1 MSKKEK
7 NMKAK
12 YLLLTMFWVGILSA
26 CTNAETFKD
35 VLYFTGT
42 EDSPAVKYT
51 IDGPTEIGVTV
62 SASCQTMSDQSIRIK
77 VDPDKL
83 EGYNALYGKKYK
95 IVPTEDYMLS
105 NNEIVLKAGGN
116 ISEQLI
122 FSLLRTTNLEEG
134 VTYCVPLTIT
144 DVTGDMPVLDSSRT
158 MYLVLNQVMIVN
170 AATLLG
176 TNMQL
181 PFENEPSLAS
191 VPQVTMEARVKVN
204 KFATASPY
212 ISTVMGV
219 EEEFLLRFGDVTIKP
234 NQIQLAGGGFPV
246 TGKTEFE
253 VDKWYHLAV
262 VFDGSSIKLY
272 VNGEL
277 DGQVDAPRRPIT
289 LCGTTDKRRFCI
301 GSSLNSRFLNGSIS
315 EVRVWKKALT
325 QNEIQNN
332 MCYISPDYYQ
342 DMIAYWR
349 FNEGEGSVIKDW
361 TCLLYTSDAADD
373 LIGLLVGQKE

>member
-1 MSKKEK
+1 MSKKK
-7 NMKAK
+7 KDMKVK
-12 YLLLTMFWVGILSA
+12 YILLTIFWVGILSA

-51 IDGPTEIGVTV
+51 IDGPTEIGLTV
-62 SASCQTMSDQSIRIK
+62 SASCQTVSDQSIRIK

-83 EGYNALYGKKYK
+83 ESYNALYGKEYK
-95 IVPTEDYMLS
+95 IVPAEDYMLS
-105 NNEIVLKAGGN
+105 NNEIVLKAGEN

-134 VTYCVPLTIT
+134 TTYCIPLTIT
-144 DVTGDMPVLDSSRT
+144 DVTGDMPVLESSRT

-170 AATLLG
+170 AATLSR

-212 ISTVMGV
+212 ISTVIGV

-234 NQIQLAGGGFPV
+234 NQIQLAGGGYPV

-277 DGQVDAPRRPIT
+277 DGQVDAPRGPIT
-289 LCGTTDKRRFCI
+289 LCGHTDKRRFCI
-301 GSSLNSRFLNGSIS
+301 GSSLNSRFLDGSIS

-332 MCYISPDYYQ
+332 MCYISSDYYQ

-361 TCLLYTSDAADD
+361 TGNGWDINKTLSWTEGVRCP
-373 LIGLLVGQKE
+373 E

>member
-1 MSKKEK
+1 
-7 NMKAK
+7 MKAK
-12 YLLLTMFWVGILSA
+12 YLLLTIFWVGILSA
-26 CTNAETFKD
+26 CTNVETFKD

-51 IDGPTEIGVTV
+51 IDGPAEIGVTV
-62 SASCQTMSDQSIRIK
+62 SASCQVTSDQIIRVR
-77 VDPDKL
+77 VDQDKL

-95 IVPTEDYMLS
+95 MVPTKDYMLS
-105 NNEIVLKAGGN
+105 NDEIVLKAGEN

-122 FSLLRTTNLEEG
+122 FSLLRASNFEEG

-144 DVTGDMPVLDSSRT
+144 DVTGGMPVLDSSRT
-158 MYLVLNQVMIVN
+158 VYLVLNQVMVVN
-170 AATLLG
+170 AANLSR

-181 PFENEPSLAS
+181 PFESDPSLAA

-204 KFATASPY
+204 KFASSSPF

-219 EEEFLLRFGDVTIKP
+219 EEEFLLRFGDTTIKP

-262 VFDGSSIKLY
+262 VFDGSTIKLY

-277 DGQVDAPRRPIT
+277 DGQVDAPRGPVI
-289 LCGTTDKRRFCI
+289 LCGNTDKRRFCI
-301 GSSLNSRFLNGSIS
+301 GSSVNSRYLDGSIS
-315 EVRVWKKALT
+315 EVRVWKRALT

-342 DMIAYWR
+342 DMVAYWR
-349 FNEGEGSVIKDW
+349 FNEGGGVVIKDW
-361 TCLLYTSDAADD
+361 TGNGWDISRTLNWTEGVRCP
-373 LIGLLVGQKE
+373 E

>member
-1 MSKKEK
+1 
-7 NMKAK
+7 MKAK
-12 YLLLTMFWVGILSA
+12 YLLLTIFWVGILSA
-26 CTNAETFKD
+26 CTNVETFKD

-51 IDGPTEIGVTV
+51 IDGPAEIGVTV
-62 SASCQTMSDQSIRIK
+62 SASCQVTSDQIIRVR
-77 VDPDKL
+77 VDQDKL

-95 IVPTEDYMLS
+95 MVPTKDYMLS
-105 NNEIVLKAGGN
+105 NDEIVLKAGEN

-122 FSLLRTTNLEEG
+122 FSLLRASNFEEG

-144 DVTGDMPVLDSSRT
+144 DVTGGMPVLDSSRT
-158 MYLVLNQVMIVN
+158 VYLVLNQVMVVN
-170 AATLLG
+170 AANLSR

-181 PFENEPSLAS
+181 PFESDPSLAA

-204 KFATASPY
+204 KFASSSPF

-219 EEEFLLRFGDVTIKP
+219 EEEFLLRFGDTTIKP

-262 VFDGSSIKLY
+262 VFDGSTIKLY

-277 DGQVDAPRRPIT
+277 DGQVDAPRGPVI
-289 LCGTTDKRRFCI
+289 LCGNTDKRRFCI
-301 GSSLNSRFLNGSIS
+301 GSSVNSRYLDGSIS
-315 EVRVWKKALT
+315 EVRVWKRALT

-342 DMIAYWR
+342 DMVAYWR
-349 FNEGEGSVIKDW
+349 FNEGGGAVIKDW
-361 TCLLYTSDAADD
+361 TGNGWDISRTLNWTEGVRCP
-373 LIGLLVGQKE
+373 E

>member
-1 MSKKEK
+1 
-7 NMKAK
+7 MKAK
-12 YLLLTMFWVGILSA
+12 CLLLTMFWVGILSA

-42 EDSPAVKYT
+42 ENSLTVKYT
-51 IDGPTEIGVTV
+51 VDGPSEIGVTI
-62 SASCQTMSDQSIRIK
+62 SASCLTMSDQVIRVK
-77 VDPDKL
+77 VDSDKL
-83 EGYNALYGKKYK
+83 EGYNTLYGKKYK
-95 IVPTEDYMLS
+95 MVPTEDYMLS
-105 NNEIVLKAGGN
+105 NDEIVLKAGEN
-116 ISEQLI
+116 ISKQLI
-122 FSLLRTTNLEEG
+122 FSLLRVSNFEEG

-144 DVTGDMPVLDSSRT
+144 DVTGGMPVLDSSRT
-158 MYLVLNQVMIVN
+158 IYLVLNQVMVVN
-170 AATLLG
+170 AANLSR

-181 PFENEPSLAS
+181 PFESDPSLAA

-204 KFATASPY
+204 KFASGSPY

-219 EEEFLLRFGDVTIKP
+219 EEEFLLRFGDTTIKP

-262 VFDGSSIKLY
+262 VFDGSTIKLY

-277 DGQVDAPRRPIT
+277 DGQVDAPRGPIV
-289 LCGTTDKRRFCI
+289 LCGKTDKRRFCI
-301 GSSLNSRFLNGSIS
+301 GSSVNSRYLDGSIS

-332 MCYISPDYYQ
+332 MCYISSDYYQ

-361 TCLLYTSDAADD
+361 TGNGWDINKTLSWTEGVRCP
-373 LIGLLVGQKE
+373 E

>member
-1 MSKKEK
+1 
-7 NMKAK
+7 MKAK
-12 YLLLTMFWVGILSA
+12 YLLLTIFWVGILSA
-26 CTNAETFKD
+26 CTNVETFKD

-51 IDGPTEIGVTV
+51 IDGPAEIGVTV
-62 SASCQTMSDQSIRIK
+62 SASCQATSDQTIRVR
-77 VDPDKL
+77 VDQDKL

-95 IVPTEDYMLS
+95 MVPTEDYMLS
-105 NNEIVLKAGGN
+105 NDEIVLKAGEN

-122 FSLLRTTNLEEG
+122 FSLLRASNFEEG

-144 DVTGDMPVLDSSRT
+144 DVTGGMPVLDSSRT
-158 MYLVLNQVMIVN
+158 VYLVLNQVMVVN
-170 AATLLG
+170 AANLSR

-181 PFENEPSLAS
+181 PFESDPSLAA

-204 KFATASPY
+204 NFASSSPF

-219 EEEFLLRFGDVTIKP
+219 EEEFLLRFGDTTIKP

-262 VFDGSSIKLY
+262 VFDGSTIKLY

-277 DGQVDAPRRPIT
+277 DGQVDAPRGPVI
-289 LCGTTDKRRFCI
+289 LCGNTDKRRFCI
-301 GSSLNSRFLNGSIS
+301 GSSVNSRYLEGSIS
-315 EVRVWKKALT
+315 EVRVWKRALT

-342 DMIAYWR
+342 DMVAYWR
-349 FNEGEGSVIKDW
+349 FNEGGGPVIKDW
-361 TCLLYTSDAADD
+361 TGNGWDISRSLNWTEGVRCP
-373 LIGLLVGQKE
+373 E

>member
-1 MSKKEK
+1 
-7 NMKAK
+7 MKAK
-12 YLLLTMFWVGILSA
+12 YLLLTIFWVGILSA
-26 CTNAETFKD
+26 CTNVETFKD

-51 IDGPTEIGVTV
+51 IDGPAEIGVTV
-62 SASCQTMSDQSIRIK
+62 SASCQATSDQTIRVR
-77 VDPDKL
+77 VDQDKL

-95 IVPTEDYMLS
+95 MVPTEDYMLS
-105 NNEIVLKAGGN
+105 NDEIVLKAGEN

-122 FSLLRTTNLEEG
+122 FSLLRASNFEEG

-144 DVTGDMPVLDSSRT
+144 DVTGGMPVLDSSRT
-158 MYLVLNQVMIVN
+158 VYLVLNQVMVVN
-170 AATLLG
+170 AANLSR

-181 PFENEPSLAS
+181 PFESDPSLAA

-204 KFATASPY
+204 NFASSSPF

-219 EEEFLLRFGDVTIKP
+219 EEEFLLRFGDTTIKP

-262 VFDGSSIKLY
+262 VFDGSTIKLY

-277 DGQVDAPRRPIT
+277 DGQVDAPRGPVI
-289 LCGTTDKRRFCI
+289 LCGNTDKRRFCI
-301 GSSLNSRFLNGSIS
+301 GSSVNSRYLDGSIS
-315 EVRVWKKALT
+315 EVRVWKRALT

-332 MCYISPDYYQ
+332 MCCISPDYYQ
-342 DMIAYWR
+342 DMVAYWR
-349 FNEGEGSVIKDW
+349 FNEGGGSVIKDW
-361 TCLLYTSDAADD
+361 TGNGWDISRSLNWTEGVRCP
-373 LIGLLVGQKE
+373 E

>member
-1 MSKKEK
+1 
-7 NMKAK
+7 MKAK
-12 YLLLTMFWVGILSA
+12 YLLLTIFWVGILSA
-26 CTNAETFKD
+26 CTNVETFKD

-51 IDGPTEIGVTV
+51 IDGPAEIGVTV
-62 SASCQTMSDQSIRIK
+62 SASCQATSDQTIRVR
-77 VDPDKL
+77 VDQDKL

-95 IVPTEDYMLS
+95 MVPTEDYMLS
-105 NNEIVLKAGGN
+105 NDEIVLKAGEN

-122 FSLLRTTNLEEG
+122 FSLLRASNFEEG

-144 DVTGDMPVLDSSRT
+144 DVTGGMPVLDSSRT
-158 MYLVLNQVMIVN
+158 VYLVLNQVMVVN
-170 AATLLG
+170 AANLSR

-181 PFENEPSLAS
+181 PFESDPSLAA

-204 KFATASPY
+204 NFASSSPF

-219 EEEFLLRFGDVTIKP
+219 EEEFLLRFGDTTIKP

-262 VFDGSSIKLY
+262 VFDGSTIKLY

-277 DGQVDAPRRPIT
+277 DGQVDAPRGPVI
-289 LCGTTDKRRFCI
+289 LCGNTDKRRFWI
-301 GSSLNSRFLNGSIS
+301 GSSVNSRYLDGSIS
-315 EVRVWKKALT
+315 EVRVWKRALT

-342 DMIAYWR
+342 DMVAYWR
-349 FNEGEGSVIKDW
+349 FNEGGGSVIKDW
-361 TCLLYTSDAADD
+361 TGNGWDISRSLNWTEGVRCP
-373 LIGLLVGQKE
+373 E

>member
-1 MSKKEK
+1 
-7 NMKAK
+7 MKMK
-12 YLLLTMFWVGILSA
+12 YLLLTIFWVGILSA
-26 CTNAETFKD
+26 CTNVEIFKD

-51 IDGPTEIGVTV
+51 IDGPAEIGVTV
-62 SASCQTMSDQSIRIK
+62 SASCQVTSDQIIRVR
-77 VDPDKL
+77 VDQDKL

-95 IVPTEDYMLS
+95 MVPIEDYMLS
-105 NNEIVLKAGGN
+105 NDEIVLKAGEN

-122 FSLLRTTNLEEG
+122 FSLLRASNFEEG

-158 MYLVLNQVMIVN
+158 IYLVLNQVMVVN
-170 AATLLG
+170 AANLSR

-181 PFENEPSLAS
+181 PFERDPSLAA
-191 VPQVTMEARVKVN
+191 VPQVTMETRVKVN
-204 KFATASPY
+204 KFASSSPF

-219 EEEFLLRFGDVTIKP
+219 EEEFLLRFGDTTIKP

-262 VFDGSSIKLY
+262 VFDGSMIKLY

-277 DGQVDAPRRPIT
+277 DGQVDAPRGPVI
-289 LCGTTDKRRFCI
+289 LCGNTDKRRFCI
-301 GSSLNSRFLNGSIS
+301 GSSVGSRYLDGSIS
-315 EVRVWKKALT
+315 EVRVWKRALT

-342 DMIAYWR
+342 DMVAYWR
-349 FNEGEGSVIKDW
+349 FNEGGGSVIKDW
-361 TCLLYTSDAADD
+361 TGNGWDISRSLNWTEGVRCP
-373 LIGLLVGQKE
+373 E

>member
-1 MSKKEK
+1 
-7 NMKAK
+7 MKAK
-12 YLLLTMFWVGILSA
+12 YLLLTIFWVGILSA
-26 CTNAETFKD
+26 CTNVETFKD

-51 IDGPTEIGVTV
+51 IDGPAEIGVTV
-62 SASCQTMSDQSIRIK
+62 SASCQVTSDQIIRVR
-77 VDPDKL
+77 VDQDKL

-95 IVPTEDYMLS
+95 MVPTKDYMLS
-105 NNEIVLKAGGN
+105 NDEIVLKAGEN

-122 FSLLRTTNLEEG
+122 FSLLRASNFEEG

-144 DVTGDMPVLDSSRT
+144 DVTGGMPVLDSSRT
-158 MYLVLNQVMIVN
+158 VYLVLNQVMVVN
-170 AATLLG
+170 AANLSR

-181 PFENEPSLAS
+181 PFESDPSLAA

-204 KFATASPY
+204 KFASSSPF

-219 EEEFLLRFGDVTIKP
+219 EEEFLLRFGDTTIKP
-234 NQIQLAGGGFPV
+234 NQVQLAGGGFPV

-262 VFDGSSIKLY
+262 VFDGSTIKLY

-277 DGQVDAPRRPIT
+277 DGQVDAPRGPVI
-289 LCGTTDKRRFCI
+289 LCGNTDKRRFCI
-301 GSSLNSRFLNGSIS
+301 GSSVNSRYLDGSIS
-315 EVRVWKKALT
+315 EVRVWKRALT

-342 DMIAYWR
+342 DMVAYWR
-349 FNEGEGSVIKDW
+349 FNEGGGAVIKDW
-361 TCLLYTSDAADD
+361 TGNGWDISRTLNWTEGVRCP
-373 LIGLLVGQKE
+373 E

>member
-1 MSKKEK
+1 
-7 NMKAK
+7 MKAK
-12 YLLLTMFWVGILSA
+12 YLLLTIFWVGILSA
-26 CTNAETFKD
+26 CTNVETFKD

-42 EDSPAVKYT
+42 EDSPVVKYT
-51 IDGPTEIGVTV
+51 IDGPAEIGVTV
-62 SASCQTMSDQSIRIK
+62 SASCQATSDQIIRVR
-77 VDPDKL
+77 VDQDKL

-95 IVPTEDYMLS
+95 MVPTKDYMLS
-105 NNEIVLKAGGN
+105 NDEIVLKAGEN

-122 FSLLRTTNLEEG
+122 FSLLRASNFEEG

-144 DVTGDMPVLDSSRT
+144 DVTGGMPVLDSSRT
-158 MYLVLNQVMIVN
+158 VYLVLNQVMVVN
-170 AATLLG
+170 AANLSR

-181 PFENEPSLAS
+181 PFESDPSLAA

-204 KFATASPY
+204 KFASSSPF

-219 EEEFLLRFGDVTIKP
+219 EEEFLLRFGDTTIKP

-262 VFDGSSIKLY
+262 VFDGSTIKLY

-277 DGQVDAPRRPIT
+277 DGQVDAPRGPVI
-289 LCGTTDKRRFCI
+289 LCGNTDKRRFCI
-301 GSSLNSRFLNGSIS
+301 GSSVNSRYLDGSIS
-315 EVRVWKKALT
+315 EVRVWKRALT

-342 DMIAYWR
+342 DMVAYWR
-349 FNEGEGSVIKDW
+349 FNEGGGSVIKDW
-361 TCLLYTSDAADD
+361 TGNGWDISRTLNWTEGVRCP
-373 LIGLLVGQKE
+373 E